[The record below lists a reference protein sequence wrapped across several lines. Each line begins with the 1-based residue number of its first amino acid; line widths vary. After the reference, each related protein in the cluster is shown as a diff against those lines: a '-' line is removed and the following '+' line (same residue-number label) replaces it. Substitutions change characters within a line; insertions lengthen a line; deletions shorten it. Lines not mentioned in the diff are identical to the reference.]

1 MPANGSIVLDTNLA
15 VKFLASD
22 RQIQKRVA
30 ETDRVIVSTVVL
42 GELFYGAQCS
52 DRLEENLRRVEDFAA
67 HSEVVDV
74 RFETARRYGVI
85 KNALRQKGTLI
96 PDNDIWIA
104 ALAQQ
109 YSAAVATRDEHFNA
123 IDGLEIAR
131 W

>member
-1 MPANGSIVLDTNLA
+1 MPASGSVVLDTNLA

-30 ETDRVIVSTVVL
+30 ETDRVIISTIVL
-42 GELFYGAQCS
+42 GELFYGARRS
-52 DRLEENLRRVEDFAA
+52 DRLEENLKRVNDFAA
-67 HSEVVDV
+67 HSEVIDAGL
-74 RFETARRYGVI
+74 ETARRYGII
-85 KNALRQKGTLI
+85 KAALRRKGTPI

-109 YSAAVATRDEHFNA
+109 YSAAVATRDAHFDA
-123 IDGLEIAR
+123 IEGLEIAR